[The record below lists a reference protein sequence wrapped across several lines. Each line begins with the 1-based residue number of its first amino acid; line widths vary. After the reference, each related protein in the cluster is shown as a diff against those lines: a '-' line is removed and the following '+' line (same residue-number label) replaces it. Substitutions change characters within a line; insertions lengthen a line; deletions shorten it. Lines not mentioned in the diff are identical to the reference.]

1 MILFLCILKTIVNIE
16 NISATNYFKDI
27 EYFKYVH
34 VHKSTSIFRRHPTIA
49 TIFLLT
55 LKLYQYVHRY
65 LNSCIF
71 TKKVNI

>member
-49 TIFLLT
+49 TIFF
-55 LKLYQYVHRY
+55 VD
-65 LNSCIF
+65 IE
-71 TKKVNI
+71 II